1 MPVIILRLADLE
13 QAVCHALPSVLGRAV
28 SAASVRS
35 QLTRVYTAP
44 PGLSNVVKIS
54 GAICA
59 FPCVFYTAW
68 RWYP

>member
-13 QAVCHALPSVLGRAV
+13 QAVCHALPIVLGKVV

-35 QLTRVYTAP
+35 PLSRVYTTP
-44 PGLSNVVKIS
+44 PGLSDVVKTR

-59 FPCVFYTAW
+59 IRCVFYTA
-68 RWYP
+68 